1 VLIVANVSLPNERL
15 IRGRLDSL
23 AFLVRAIGD
32 DDPTLLLIGA
42 AVDHICL
49 EAEVEFR
56 KLASIKSMSHADSP
70 LGH

>member
-1 VLIVANVSLPNERL
+1 
-15 IRGRLDSL
+15 
-23 AFLVRAIGD
+23 VRAIGD

-42 AVDHICL
+42 AADHICL

-56 KLASIKSMSHADSP
+56 KLASIKSMSHAASP